1 MIKKDSTIRKI
12 AYCIPSLY
20 ISGGMERVL
29 TIKANY
35 FAEVLGYDITIILT
49 DGGSKPPYYDLSPK
63 IKVIQLDIDFEELW
77 YLPFAKKALTYL
89 KKQHEYKIKL
99 TRCLMELKPDITV
112 SMLRREINFINQI
125 EDGSI
130 KIGEI
135 HINRDNF
142 RDLQGRENS
151 KIKKFVSDIWMKQLI
166 RNLNK
171 LKLFICLTN
180 EDKTKWNELKNVIV
194 MPNPL
199 AFNTDIL
206 SDCSSKKVIAV
217 GRYVPQKGFDLL
229 IKAWSIVSKKHSN
242 WELNIYGDGNRE
254 PYMNL
259 VKEYQI
265 EKNCILNGPD
275 SNIKE
280 RYTESSIFV
289 LSSRFEGFGM
299 VIVEAMT
306 CGVPAVSFACPCGPR
321 DIIRDKE
328 DGLLVENGN
337 IEELAEKIIYLI
349 ENEELRKAMGKK
361 SSENVK
367 RFKIESLGQQWNKI
381 FDKLIMYGN

>member
-1 MIKKDSTIRKI
+1 MIKQDSTIRKI

-49 DGGSKPPYYDLSPK
+49 DGGSKPPYYKLSPK
-63 IKVIQLDIDFEELW
+63 IKVVQLDINFEELW
-77 YLPFAKKALTYL
+77 HLPFAKKALKYL
-89 KKQHEYKIKL
+89 KKQHEYKRKL

-125 EDGSI
+125 QDGSI

-135 HINRDNF
+135 HINKDNF

-151 KIKKFVSDIWMKQLI
+151 RIKKLISDIWMKQLI

-180 EDKTKWNELKNVIV
+180 EDKAKWSELNNVIV

-199 AFNTDIL
+199 AFNADKL
-206 SDCSSKKVIAV
+206 SNCSSKKVIAV

-229 IKAWSIVSKKHSN
+229 IKAWSIVSRKHPD
-242 WELNIYGDGNRE
+242 WELQIYGDGNNE
-254 PYMNL
+254 SYINL

-265 EKNCILNGPD
+265 EKSCILNGPD

-280 RYTESSIFV
+280 RYIESSIFV

-306 CGVPAVSFACPCGPR
+306 CGVPAVSFTCPCGPK
-321 DIIRDKE
+321 DIIKDRE

-349 ENEELRKAMGKK
+349 ENEEIRKTMGKK
-361 SSENVK
+361 ASKSIE
-367 RFKIESLGQQWNKI
+367 RFRMDNLGDQWNNI
-381 FDKLIMYGN
+381 FDKLIMNGN

>member
-1 MIKKDSTIRKI
+1 MKRNI

-20 ISGGMERVL
+20 IPGGMERVL

-49 DGGSKPPYYDLSPK
+49 DGGSKSPYYELSPK
-63 IKVIQLDIDFEELW
+63 IQIIQLGIDFEELW
-77 YLPFAKKALTYL
+77 TLPLIKKALVYL
-89 KKQHEYKIKL
+89 KKQREYKTKL
-99 TRCLMELKPDITV
+99 TQCLMSLKPDITV
-112 SMLRREINFINQI
+112 SMLRREINFINKI
-125 EDGSI
+125 PDGSI

-142 RDLQGRENS
+142 RDLEGRDTNW
-151 KIKKFVSDIWMKQLI
+151 IKKYISDIWMKQLVK
-166 RNLNK
+166 NLNK
-171 LKLFICLTN
+171 LKLFICLTH
-180 EDKTKWNELKNVIV
+180 EDKAKWNELTNVRV

-199 AFNTDIL
+199 AFNSDKL

-229 IKAWSIVSKKHSN
+229 IKAWCIVSKEHPD
-242 WELNIYGDGNRE
+242 WELHIYGDGDHTS
-254 PYMNL
+254 YTDL
-259 VKEYQI
+259 VKKYKVENTCTL
-265 EKNCILNGPD
+265 EGPD
-275 SNIKE
+275 SRIKD
-280 RYTESSIFV
+280 RYSESSIFV

-321 DIIRDKE
+321 DIIKDGE

-337 IEELAEKIIYLI
+337 IEELASKIIYLI
-349 ENEELRKAMGKK
+349 EHEEERKKMGNKACQNI
-361 SSENVK
+361 E
-367 RFKIESLGQQWNKI
+367 RFKMENLGIQWKDI
-381 FDKLIMYGN
+381 FDKLMADVE